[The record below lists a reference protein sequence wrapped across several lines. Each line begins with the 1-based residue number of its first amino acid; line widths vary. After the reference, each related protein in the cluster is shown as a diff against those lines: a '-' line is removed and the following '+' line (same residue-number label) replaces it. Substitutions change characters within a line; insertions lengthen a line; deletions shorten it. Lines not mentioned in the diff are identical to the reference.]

1 MYLTKLFEEPVMPE
15 KNDRRRK
22 YPEGE
27 KAARLT
33 ISMPESSYEQLL
45 EEAEKAGVSNAS
57 EFVRVMLTFWR
68 VSDDA
73 DKKGFARNMNARI
86 ATGRVESIHGL
97 RESE

>member
-1 MYLTKLFEEPVMPE
+1 MPE
-15 KNDRRRK
+15 KHDRRRK

-57 EFVRVMLTFWR
+57 EFVRVMLTFWKI
-68 VSDDA
+68 SEDT
-73 DKKGFARNMNARI
+73 DKKGFARNLHTRLQLGHMQNQKD
-86 ATGRVESIHGL
+86 V
-97 RESE
+97 

>member
-1 MYLTKLFEEPVMPE
+1 MPE
-15 KNDRRRK
+15 KPDRRRK

-45 EEAEKAGVSNAS
+45 EEAEKVGFNAS

-68 VSDDA
+68 VSDDE
-73 DKKGFARNMNARI
+73 KKGFARNLHTRI
-86 ATGRVESIHGL
+86 SAGRVEPIQG
-97 RESE
+97 EQKSEQ